1 MSAKTTTDDPGVIA
15 ALAAVMEEVR
25 EVGKDGYH
33 DAPGAKFKFRGIDA
47 VVNAVGP
54 ALRKHHVVVTPQLV
68 SVDRRDVQT
77 SGGKASRETTVVVK
91 YVWTGPDGSTLE
103 SVVPGEA
110 MDNGDKGTAKAMSVA
125 FRIALLQALCLPTD
139 DADPDTHQYER
150 EVSQHRGNGGQ
161 QRQNGAQGNGRP
173 ATPPAADEP
182 PPDGPNPDAL
192 AVIQAACKEHGWDKS
207 KVAERYTSQFSEDI
221 AQIKS
226 VPRAKAFVKLLP
238 DVFGVPAT
246 NGAAQ

>member
-1 MSAKTTTDDPGVIA
+1 MSAKTNEENRPGVIT
-15 ALAAVMEEVR
+15 ALAAVMEDVR
-25 EVGKDGYH
+25 GVGKDGYH

-77 SGGKASRETTVVVK
+77 SGGKASRETSVVVK
-91 YVWTGPDGSTLE
+91 YVWTGPDGTTLE
-103 SVVPGEA
+103 SIVPGEA

-150 EVSQHRGNGGQ
+150 EVSQHRGNGSQ
-161 QRQNGAQGNGRP
+161 QRQNGNGRP
-173 ATPPAADEP
+173 AAQPTPDP
-182 PPDGPNPDAL
+182 PDDGPNPDAL
-192 AVIQAACKEHGWDKS
+192 AIIQAACKDNGWDKV
-207 KVAERYTSQFSEDI
+207 KVAERYESRFSEPI
-221 AQIKS
+221 AGIKS
-226 VPRAKAFVKLLP
+226 VPRAKAFVKLL
-238 DVFGVPAT
+238 DGADDLAPAAS
-246 NGAAQ
+246 GAAQ